1 VSCDRH
7 LRGGSSGSIITR
19 SVSAPGISSLPLDRT
34 TGTERRRSE
43 PIRRPIPHLGWGR
56 DRDRLGS
63 NQGWGE
69 SSARLL
75 LGRESPAVYK
85 PWERDD
91 GRTRPENEWFKP
103 ERLERY
109 YFAVEGLALL
119 FLLGVVGILVLVV
132 FGFLTWWI
140 PAFFRTADYR
150 LGDDEL
156 EYRRGVFFR
165 QKTTVPYDH
174 ITNVNAA
181 QGPLQRL
188 VGAGAVGIHTA
199 GYGGQTGAELTIG
212 GVGDYEDIKDQILT
226 EVRGR
231 RPMATESGGTADP
244 SGDFTD
250 RTGRRPDEAT
260 GVGSDELLVELRR
273 IRELLERGRAV

>member
-1 VSCDRH
+1 M
-7 LRGGSSGSIITR
+7 
-19 SVSAPGISSLPLDRT
+19 
-34 TGTERRRSE
+34 
-43 PIRRPIPHLGWGR
+43 
-56 DRDRLGS
+56 
-63 NQGWGE
+63 
-69 SSARLL
+69 
-75 LGRESPAVYK
+75 
-85 PWERDD
+85 
-91 GRTRPENEWFKP
+91 RPENEWFKP
-103 ERLERY
+103 EKLERY

-119 FLLGVVGILVLVV
+119 FLLGVVAILGVSGVLFEINRWVLLVAGVLVLVV

-165 QKTTVPYDH
+165 QKTTVPYDR

-212 GVGDYEDIKDQILT
+212 GVGDYEEIKDQILT
-226 EVRGR
+226 KVRGR
-231 RPMATESGGTADP
+231 PPMATESGGTADP